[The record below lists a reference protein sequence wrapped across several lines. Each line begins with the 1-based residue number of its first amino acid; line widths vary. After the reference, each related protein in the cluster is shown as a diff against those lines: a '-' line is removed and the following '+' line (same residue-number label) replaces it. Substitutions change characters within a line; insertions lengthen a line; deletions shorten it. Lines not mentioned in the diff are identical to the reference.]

1 MQKIRYPLIISDF
14 DGTLLKDDGTI
25 ADETKETVDAYV
37 RAGGRFAICTGR
49 TPSSILPRA
58 KELGLKGLVACY
70 QGSVV
75 MDIETGDLKQDGFL
89 PTDGAVEI
97 CQVMEAMGLHVHV
110 YELYEY
116 YSNMDDDALKLYE
129 KISGVKGVVY
139 TDKPLSV
146 LIREKGMKVRKV
158 LALVAPQEKEGI
170 YQALEKRFGNEF
182 YVTYSAAFL
191 VEITSR
197 QYSKASA
204 VERIAEYYGVPV
216 QETVAIGDSLNDLPM
231 LERAGLGIAVKNADE
246 NVKAR
251 ARLAYGYTNDENA
264 VGKIVEEFGFWSEEE

>member
-1 MQKIRYPLIISDF
+1 MQKIKYPLIISDF
-14 DGTLLKDDGTI
+14 DGTLLKSDGTI
-25 ADETKETVDAYV
+25 AQETKDVIDGYMG
-37 RAGGRFAICTGR
+37 AGGRFALCTGR

-75 MDIETGDLKQDGFL
+75 MDIETGELKQDGFL

-97 CQVMEAMGLHVHV
+97 CQAMEEMGLHVHV
-110 YELYEY
+110 YELYQY

-129 KISGVKGVVY
+129 KISGVKGVVCNE
-139 TDKPLSV
+139 KPLSAFV
-146 LIREKGMKVRKV
+146 KDSGMKVCKV
-158 LALVAPQEKEGI
+158 LALVAPEEKEKV
-170 YQALEKRFGNEF
+170 YQALQKRFGNEF

-197 QYSKASA
+197 RYSKASA
-204 VERIAEYYGVPV
+204 VECIADYYGVPV
-216 QETVAIGDSLNDLPM
+216 QETIAIGDSLNDLPM

-246 NVKAR
+246 NVKER
-251 ARLAYGYTNDENA
+251 AKLAYGYTNDENA
-264 VGKIVEEFGFWSEEE
+264 VGKIVKEFGFWSEEE

>member
-1 MQKIRYPLIISDF
+1 
-14 DGTLLKDDGTI
+14 
-25 ADETKETVDAYV
+25 
-37 RAGGRFAICTGR
+37 
-49 TPSSILPRA
+49 
-58 KELGLKGLVACY
+58 
-70 QGSVV
+70 
-75 MDIETGDLKQDGFL
+75 
-89 PTDGAVEI
+89 
-97 CQVMEAMGLHVHV
+97 MEAMGLHVHV

-251 ARLAYGYTNDENA
+251 ARLAYGYKNDENA
-264 VGKIVEEFGFWSEEE
+264 VGKIVEEFGFWSEEQ